1 MNSDRV
7 QGDRV
12 QGEPE
17 ENDIYLTWNMELGL
31 KKGGAIYLANNILMA
46 TNNTLST
53 WQTLVCTWNVEL
65 RPKNGGTTYLAN
77 YILIASK
84 HNTLFTW

>member
-1 MNSDRV
+1 
-7 QGDRV
+7 
-12 QGEPE
+12 
-17 ENDIYLTWNMELGL
+17 
-31 KKGGAIYLANNILMA
+31 MA